1 MYIMEHLVN
10 ILRGAARALELVPDA
25 RAYRVE
31 NRGGEVDARRLR
43 GDFAAL
49 GRDLRTQL
57 KHESTDYR
65 TR

>member
-1 MYIMEHLVN
+1 MEHLVN
-10 ILRGAARALELVPDA
+10 ILRGAARALELVPA
-25 RAYRVE
+25 TRSYHVE

-49 GRDLRTQL
+49 GRGLRAQL